1 MNSFRVV
8 DTKFRILK
16 GGKIGLSLSIALIGS
31 LLNFNSTNAYATDYF
46 TDVDTTLGTNSNT
59 SGTFDLTVQTAT
71 NTGVLSNTRTETTFD
86 DIIFKPT
93 SWATTSYSSS
103 TFNGDVDNS
112 IPLDSVIDYSQ
123 YTINSVSA
131 SLPELTLTIDT
142 SSNALNISKNS
153 LLKYDTT
160 ASGTVNISSN
170 TTYNLNSVSSSLYT
184 ANLIFNGSNTVSGNT
199 DIDNGNIKLNGTATF
214 VGTVEAGSIDVD
226 TTNTITFNS
235 AVDLSAGTTD
245 TMRISTNGNI
255 ILNSDLTGNITT
267 TANNQGI
274 VTSTGSSQTITG
286 NIGTSTS
293 LDLNTLNIGSATD
306 STNYSSTII
315 NGDVYASSTVLN
327 NNGITNSSSLILSNG
342 SDITS
347 SITTADSNMGILTL
361 LGSSTITGS
370 VGTSTDKLSEVNSG
384 ANGSNSTIT
393 DNVYAVNVTNTGTG
407 TTTFKNNVVATN
419 VNVNAGTTNIE
430 NNLTATNTNISTG
443 TANLNTLSG
452 NTSSNIVF
460 TGAGVS
466 NLYGNLTGNITTS
479 TNNQGIV
486 TVVGDSS
493 GKVQTITGNIGTSS
507 LFDLNVLNIGET
519 GSSSNYTTSIINGN
533 VYANNTVLNNGT
545 TNSSELKLSSDKN
558 ITSTITTAD
567 NDKGILTLLGGTQT
581 VAGSVGTSGAK
592 LAEVNAGDNAATST
606 FSSDVFATN
615 LDVEGTGTVNLN
627 GNFAGTTVRYNAD
640 GSVNLADNKN
650 IDSSITTASN
660 NTGTLNLLGTSTVS
674 GTVGTSANKLKEINS
689 GITAEVGTFSS
700 DVFATNLDVE
710 GTGTVNLNGNFTGTT
725 LRYNADGSV
734 NLVDNK
740 NIDSSITT
748 ALNNTGTLNL
758 LGTSTVSGTVGTSVN
773 KLKEINSGITAEV
786 GTFNSDVYATNLD
799 VEGTGTVNL
808 NGNFTGTAVR
818 YNADGNI
825 NIADNKNI
833 DSSITTALNNT
844 GTLNLLGTSTV
855 SGTVGTSG
863 AKLAEVNL
871 GINGSTSTFNSD
883 VYATDITNTGTGTT
897 TFKDNVV
904 ATNVNVNAG
913 ITNIE
918 DNLTATSTT
927 ISTGTANLNTVS
939 GTTSS
944 DIVFSGVGAANLNG
958 NLTGDI
964 KFAGNNASVN
974 VSDGKGILGSIETLA
989 SNNTG
994 ILNYKGD
1001 GSISG
1006 TIGSSIY
1013 GIKELNVNTN
1023 NEQDKDS
1030 NGVVLTQGLFISRE
1044 IYADVIGLKNNA
1056 TLTLAN
1062 NANIT
1067 NTGSD
1072 NLVIATD
1079 ASNSGKLV
1087 FEGSSEVT
1095 GEVGTST
1102 NNLSNITAGVTNE
1115 TVVFNDMVHALNLF
1129 YTGNGTVELKGDN
1142 SSNGNIEGIIGTVD
1156 LNANNASLKIGD
1168 DVNITTGTSGTQFA
1182 NANSATLTF
1191 DGNSTVTGVLGGN
1204 TTGNSTFEKINAG
1217 ADGKIVTFKN
1227 DVYVK
1232 ESSDTTFHVSGTGTV
1247 NFEGNLNGDL
1257 VFDNDGT
1264 VNIANS
1270 KSVIVSTVPLAIR
1283 TENDDFGTLN
1293 FEGNTTLY
1301 TDIGSSSNKL
1311 KNVTFA
1317 SIGTSSNTY
1326 NQNINKNIYAQ
1337 NTYIGNGSNKTNA
1350 NITEDITFG
1359 GNLDL
1364 RSNSS
1369 INVNDFDVNVVDD
1382 LTIANNAT
1390 LSFKVYTTD
1399 ISAGAAVENPR
1410 SGSITANTL
1419 TMANDTKININYDGS
1434 WYGAGKYNLINA
1446 TSATTD
1452 YYGTELNALVSDN
1465 SIIDSVIKKDGN
1477 NLTLFADRTGEGSY
1491 DPKDLY
1497 IVKSEIGKDY
1507 SNTASNSLA
1516 NYANKAQ
1523 RAGAL
1528 SEIIRRME
1536 ELEGGLVLSE
1546 SKKDEMIN
1554 TQRLLT
1560 PIANS
1565 SNIQSSIT
1573 SSNLALKTIGGR
1585 LSDVRAVQSN
1595 SVSLNKNEKG
1605 LSSGDDTLDS
1615 TLWLKAIGSKTN
1627 QANVENYTGFDT
1639 STYGFVGGIDKIL
1652 KNDALVGLAFAYSN
1666 TKTDQ
1671 NNAASDSSDT
1681 KSLQATLYG
1690 SKEIGNTY
1698 IDAFLSYSKHST
1710 DGIRTANSG
1719 ELSYDVDAEQISAK
1733 IESGYKFKIDKNT
1746 SLTPFG
1752 SLEYSFI
1759 NQKAYTEKGSS
1770 YQNDALVVDSLN
1782 LNRGTVE
1789 VGAKLKTDIQL
1800 ENALIS
1806 PQLSASVYSSF
1817 GDNKSDIKAQFIG
1830 GGDKFVT
1837 PVQELNKTMY
1847 NVGFGLE
1854 TKLSENTSLNL
1865 DIDYDRSTNG
1875 DFEGYSGSLTFGV
1888 KF

>member
-16 GGKIGLSLSIALIGS
+16 GGKIGLSLSITLIGS

-59 SGTFDLTVQTAT
+59 SGTFDLTVQTAI

-131 SLPELTLTIDT
+131 SLPELTLTFDT

-235 AVDLSAGTTD
+235 AVDLSPGTTD

-293 LDLNTLNIGSATD
+293 LDLNTLNIGSATN

-393 DNVYAVNVTNTGTG
+393 DNVYAVNVTNTGAG

-419 VNVNAGTTNIE
+419 VNVNAGITNIE
-430 NNLTATNTNISTG
+430 NNLTATSTNISTG

-466 NLYGNLTGNITTS
+466 NLYGNLIGNITTS

-486 TVVGDSS
+486 TVIGGSS

-567 NDKGILTLLGGTQT
+567 NGKGILTLLGGTQT
-581 VAGSVGTSGAK
+581 VSGTVGTSGAK

-606 FSSDVFATN
+606 FSSDVYATN
-615 LDVEGTGTVNLN
+615 LDVEGTGAVNLN
-627 GNFAGTTVRYNAD
+627 GNFTGTTLRYNAD

-674 GTVGTSANKLKEINS
+674 GTVGTSA
-689 GITAEVGTFSS
+689 
-700 DVFATNLDVE
+700 
-710 GTGTVNLNGNFTGTT
+710 
-725 LRYNADGSV
+725 
-734 NLVDNK
+734 
-740 NIDSSITT
+740 
-748 ALNNTGTLNL
+748 
-758 LGTSTVSGTVGTSVN
+758 N

-927 ISTGTANLNTVS
+927 ISTGTVNLNTVS

-1087 FEGSSEVT
+1087 FEGSSEVI

-1168 DVNITTGTSGTQFA
+1168 DVNITTGASGTQFA

-1317 SIGTSSNTY
+1317 STGTSSNTY

-1759 NQKAYTEKGSS
+1759 NQKAYTEKGTS